1 MAGWGGPAWTQ
12 NSSCASS
19 ASASLVA
26 ASSTLMRCGCGV
38 VATDDA
44 EVDVVGVFGCA
55 IAEAAEDITW
65 LNGLMPALLVAGVEG
80 VSQEDEAVA
89 AEDRAGSDLDDLD
102 LHAKKFAHFSN
113 ASSCTLVKV
122 TEQFCQYIL
131 CCLFR
136 KTLRPKCSF

>member
-55 IAEAAEDITW
+55 IAAVDGAEDITW
-65 LNGLMPALLVAGVEG
+65 LNGLMAALLVAGVEG

-102 LHAKKFAHFSN
+102 LHAK
-113 ASSCTLVKV
+113 
-122 TEQFCQYIL
+122 E
-131 CCLFR
+131 
-136 KTLRPKCSF
+136 

>member
-1 MAGWGGPAWTQ
+1 M
-12 NSSCASS
+12 
-19 ASASLVA
+19 
-26 ASSTLMRCGCGV
+26 

-55 IAEAAEDITW
+55 IAAAAEDITW

-102 LHAKKFAHFSN
+102 LDDKECAHFSN
-113 ASSCTLVKV
+113 APSCTHPPL
-122 TEQFCQYIL
+122 I
-131 CCLFR
+131 
-136 KTLRPKCSF
+136 